1 MKIRNLNGN
10 QLGNYAIHG
19 MLIAQLFAIIFI
31 QLQQSNPKFECE
43 ISDAATV
50 VCSADWA
57 AYLCRAWQKS

>member
-43 ISDAATV
+43 ITGLNTL
-50 VCSADWA
+50 VCASN
-57 AYLCRAWQKS
+57 

>member
-10 QLGNYAIHG
+10 QLGNYAIHA

-43 ISDAATV
+43 ITGFSTV
-50 VCSADWA
+50 VCASD
-57 AYLCRAWQKS
+57 

>member
-10 QLGNYAIHG
+10 QLGNYAIHA

-43 ISDAATV
+43 ISDAATI
-50 VCSADWA
+50 VCAAD
-57 AYLCRAWQKS
+57 